1 MQRPDMKDIADG
13 RKNGG
18 KGRDQ
23 KNPKNR
29 PASTSGLNNVL
40 KEPTAAVEQW
50 PVDKLRE
57 HPDNSRYFQPLT
69 GADFERL
76 KKDIEEN
83 GMHDALIVTEED
95 KDDVR
100 TVLSGHNRLNAA
112 RALGME
118 RIPVRVKTFSDDE
131 NAVRF
136 MIRDNLLRRQ
146 LTPGEKA
153 AFIAKLYPEVMDKDD
168 KGGRPENPDTVS
180 GLLPKT
186 LPEVSKETG
195 LTDRQLRR
203 IKQTHK
209 AAKDLAKGKPPTLAH
224 YEQATKEQAEKRRTT
239 ENRGKTGVQTAQ
251 EAPQRTQKG
260 GVGERVGGGKD
271 AGAELLTL
279 TVDYLKKARALRGL
293 RRADVDKA
301 LEKIQTLYNVCE

>member
-1 MQRPDMKDIADG
+1 MAKSYKDNVLEALTQ
-13 RKNGG
+13 KAKG
-18 KGRDQ
+18 KDFSLSQ
-23 KNPKNR
+23 NR
-29 PASTSGLNNVL
+29 PGFLSGMESAM
-40 KEPTAAVEQW
+40 KEPGDLEQW

-76 KKDIEEN
+76 KEDIEKN
-83 GMHDALIVTEED
+83 GMHDALIVTAED
-95 KDDVR
+95 KDGVR

-112 RALGME
+112 RALKMDT
-118 RIPVRVKTFSDDE
+118 IPVRVKKFTNPE
-131 NAVRF
+131 AAVRF

-153 AFIAKLYPEVMDKDD
+153 AFIAKLYPEAMDKDD

-180 GLLPKT
+180 GLLPQT
-186 LPEVSKETG
+186 LADVSRETG
-195 LTDRQLRR
+195 LSDRQLRR

-209 AAKDLAKGKPPTLAH
+209 TAKDLAKGKPPTLAH

-239 ENRGKTGVQTAQ
+239 ENRGKTGVQTSQ

-260 GVGERVGGGKD
+260 GVGERVGGKKD
-271 AGAELLTL
+271 AGAELLIMTA
-279 TVDYLKKARALRGL
+279 DFLKAARALRGL
-293 RRADVDKA
+293 KKADVDRA
-301 LEKIQTLYNVCE
+301 VDKIKTLYNICE